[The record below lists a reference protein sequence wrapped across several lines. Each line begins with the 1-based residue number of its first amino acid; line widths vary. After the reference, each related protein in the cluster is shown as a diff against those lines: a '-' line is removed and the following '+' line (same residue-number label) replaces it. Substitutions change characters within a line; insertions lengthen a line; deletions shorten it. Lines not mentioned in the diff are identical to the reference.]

1 MKRRCTVDE
10 KKNINNSGN
19 GLGKSAKAFII
30 KHKGV
35 YSPETRSRG
44 TSSAGLQTQELN
56 LFSPE
61 KESPERNIM
70 GVSSFLED
78 TLNSLNEE
86 KGKEQLKESFNKIKI
101 SDDSRESKVK
111 LINCSIFSRL
121 HKSNTNKSTSPGS
134 KEETMESSPSEDSME
149 IQENEKKSLFF
160 QTKRKDAS
168 EKVLEVKIGEVI
180 GEGKFLLLS
189 RRELEINRIKSFLFL
204 YYKFVIN
211 NFRCLWKSLQGFKY

>member
-1 MKRRCTVDE
+1 
-10 KKNINNSGN
+10 
-19 GLGKSAKAFII
+19 
-30 KHKGV
+30 
-35 YSPETRSRG
+35 
-44 TSSAGLQTQELN
+44 
-56 LFSPE
+56 
-61 KESPERNIM
+61 M

-86 KGKEQLKESFNKIKI
+86 KGKEQLKESFSKTKI

-134 KEETMESSPSEDSME
+134 KEETMVSSPSEDSME